1 VIKPTETTE
10 TTGALTL
17 TLILRTLAGIAL
29 VALGLWVVSGAGPQ
43 LPLPAPYG
51 RHAGWVA
58 VAVGVWLI
66 PFLRR
71 NKRS

>member
-1 VIKPTETTE
+1 VIKSTETTDAR
-10 TTGALTL
+10 GALPL
-17 TLILRTLAGIAL
+17 TLILRTLAGIVL
-29 VALGLWVVSGAGPQ
+29 VALGLWFVSGAGPQ

-51 RHAGWVA
+51 KHAGWVA